1 MAPMLNPRIV
11 FNEHLQSGLP
21 IIGQHILLDTS
32 HTIDIDNVP
41 LNGGYLTKTL
51 VLSPEPA
58 MRERM
63 RNPSIPS
70 YTTTYILGAPLVAFA
85 VVVVVKS
92 EKESVKI
99 GDYMYGQTPWEAYTI
114 QPYTEGRVAFKPE
127 EWAAGTFDMDSLALQ
142 VVPDPKEMYPLS
154 KYTNIM
160 GTPGLTAFVGMEG
173 IIKGKE
179 GETLYVSS
187 GASGVGSLVIQL
199 AKMKGMRVIA
209 SAGSD
214 PKVEFMKTLGVDV
227 PFNYNK
233 ESYESVLSK
242 HAPIHAFWDNVG
254 AEALDAA
261 LDASVAQGRFAI
273 CGTVGTDNVPFE
285 QRYRLRNAYQIMKKR
300 ITLHGFI
307 VPDLIPQFAEQF
319 FQEIPVMVAQG
330 KLQSKEVVIGEKWED
345 VPQAIVTM
353 MSSGHKDTGKP
364 VIIVSE

>member
-32 HTIDIDNVP
+32 HTIDIDNVQ

-114 QPYTEGRVAFKPE
+114 QPYTE
-127 EWAAGTFDMDSLALQ
+127 
-142 VVPDPKEMYPLS
+142 VPDPKEMYPLS

-319 FQEIPVMVAQG
+319 FQEIPAMVAQG

-364 VIIVSE
+364 VIIVAE